1 MALSR
6 SSFGKLTTLTPPLK
20 GPQSKGLNNIY
31 KKVKTITAE
40 NLNGRNRQSTT
51 KRFSK
56 RKST

>member
-31 KKVKTITAE
+31 KKVTTLTAE
-40 NLNGRNRQSTT
+40 NLNGRNRQSITQRISGRKTT
-51 KRFSK
+51 
-56 RKST
+56 

>member
-6 SSFGKLTTLTPPLK
+6 SSFGKLTTLLPPQK
-20 GPQSKGLNNIY
+20 GPNSKGLNNIY

-40 NLNGRNRQSTT
+40 NLNGRNRQSITQ
-51 KRFSK
+51 RISK

>member
-6 SSFGKLTTLTPPLK
+6 SSFGKLTPLVPPQK
-20 GPQSKGLNNIY
+20 GPNSKGLNNIY

-40 NLNGRNRQSTT
+40 NLNGRNRQSITQ
-51 KRFSK
+51 RISK

>member
-31 KKVKTITAE
+31 KKVKTVNAE
-40 NLNGRNRQSTT
+40 NLNGRYRQSSTQRKANSKTT
-51 KRFSK
+51 
-56 RKST
+56 